1 MNYFKA
7 VFAILKKDI
16 LMELRTKETVNAT
29 LVFGVLITL
38 VFSFISEPGS
48 KTEQEIAGG
57 IFWMAVTFSG
67 ILGLN
72 KTMMSEIQGGNF
84 EALML
89 APIDRSAV
97 FFGKVISNFLFLTIL
112 EIILVPLFLV
122 FYNIN
127 LISHWLMIIIILLAT
142 YGYSVTGTLFS
153 MISVRTKTREIML
166 PLLMLPV
173 LIPVIIAAILSTAMM
188 LKYSFKLDKE
198 ADAIEKAVTSVLE
211 AGYRTADIMSE
222 GMKAVGTKQM
232 GKLICDAI
240 Q

>member
-7 VFAILKKDI
+7 VLAILKKDI
-16 LMELRTKETVNAT
+16 LMEIRTKETINAT
-29 LVFGVLITL
+29 LVFSILITI

-48 KTEQEIAGG
+48 KTEQAVAGG

-89 APIDRSAV
+89 APIDRSAI

-122 FYNIN
+122 FYNVN
-127 LISHWLMIIIILLAT
+127 LVSHWLMVVIILLAT

-166 PLLMLPV
+166 PLLMLPILV
-173 LIPVIIAAILSTAMM
+173 PVIIAAILSTNIF
-188 LKYSFKLDKE
+188 LFNQEITYCYNWIKLMAVFDIIFT
-198 ADAIEKAVTSVLE
+198 AVIFAIFSAVIE
-211 AGYRTADIMSE
+211 E
-222 GMKAVGTKQM
+222 
-232 GKLICDAI
+232 
-240 Q
+240 

>member
-7 VFAILKKDI
+7 VLAILKKDI
-16 LMELRTKETVNAT
+16 LMEIRTKETINAT
-29 LVFGVLITL
+29 LVFSILITI

-48 KTEQEIAGG
+48 KTEQAVAGG

-89 APIDRSAV
+89 APIDRSAI

-122 FYNIN
+122 FYNVN
-127 LISHWLMIIIILLAT
+127 LVSHWLMVVIILLAT

-166 PLLMLPV
+166 PLLMLPILV
-173 LIPVIIAAILSTAMM
+173 PVIIAAILSTNIF
-188 LKYSFKLDKE
+188 LFNQEITYCYNWIKLMAVFDIIFT
-198 ADAIEKAVTSVLE
+198 AVIFAIFSAVIEEYILE
-211 AGYRTADIMSE
+211 HI
-222 GMKAVGTKQM
+222 
-232 GKLICDAI
+232 
-240 Q
+240 

>member
-7 VFAILKKDI
+7 VLAILKKDI
-16 LMELRTKETVNAT
+16 LMEIRTKETTNAT
-29 LVFGVLITL
+29 LVFSILITI

-48 KTEQEIAGG
+48 KTEQAVAGG

-89 APIDRSAV
+89 APIDRSAI

-122 FYNIN
+122 FYNVN
-127 LISHWLMIIIILLAT
+127 LVSHWLMVVIILLAT

-166 PLLMLPV
+166 PLLMLPILV
-173 LIPVIIAAILSTAMM
+173 PVIIAAILSTNIF
-188 LKYSFKLDKE
+188 LFNQEITYCYNWIKLMAVFDIIFT
-198 ADAIEKAVTSVLE
+198 AVIFAIFSAVIE
-211 AGYRTADIMSE
+211 E
-222 GMKAVGTKQM
+222 
-232 GKLICDAI
+232 
-240 Q
+240 

>member
-7 VFAILKKDI
+7 VLAILKKDI
-16 LMELRTKETVNAT
+16 LMEIRTKETINAT
-29 LVFGVLITL
+29 LVFSILITI

-48 KTEQEIAGG
+48 KTEQAVAGG

-89 APIDRSAV
+89 APIDRSAI

-112 EIILVPLFLV
+112 EIILVPLVLV
-122 FYNIN
+122 FYNVN
-127 LISHWLMIIIILLAT
+127 LVSHWLMVVIILLAT

-166 PLLMLPV
+166 PLLMLPILV
-173 LIPVIIAAILSTAMM
+173 PVIIAAILSTNIF
-188 LKYSFKLDKE
+188 LFNQEITYCYNWIKLMAVFDIIFT
-198 ADAIEKAVTSVLE
+198 AVIFAIFSAVIE
-211 AGYRTADIMSE
+211 E
-222 GMKAVGTKQM
+222 
-232 GKLICDAI
+232 
-240 Q
+240 

>member
-72 KTMMSEIQGGNF
+72 KTMMSEILCYIMTQQKYICRKYCCN
-84 EALML
+84 
-89 APIDRSAV
+89 
-97 FFGKVISNFLFLTIL
+97 N
-112 EIILVPLFLV
+112 
-122 FYNIN
+122 
-127 LISHWLMIIIILLAT
+127 HW
-142 YGYSVTGTLFS
+142 Y
-153 MISVRTKTREIML
+153 
-166 PLLMLPV
+166 
-173 LIPVIIAAILSTAMM
+173 
-188 LKYSFKLDKE
+188 
-198 ADAIEKAVTSVLE
+198 
-211 AGYRTADIMSE
+211 
-222 GMKAVGTKQM
+222 
-232 GKLICDAI
+232 
-240 Q
+240 

>member
-7 VFAILKKDI
+7 VLAILKKDI
-16 LMELRTKETVNAT
+16 LMEIRTKETINAT
-29 LVFGVLITL
+29 LVFSILITI

-48 KTEQEIAGG
+48 KTEQAVAGG

-89 APIDRSAV
+89 APIDRSAI

-122 FYNIN
+122 FYNVN
-127 LISHWLMIIIILLAT
+127 LVSHWLMVVIILLAT

-166 PLLMLPV
+166 PLLMLPILV
-173 LIPVIIAAILSTAMM
+173 PVIIAAILSTNIF
-188 LKYSFKLDKE
+188 LFNQEITYCYIWIKLMAVFDIIFT
-198 ADAIEKAVTSVLE
+198 AVIFAIFSAVIE
-211 AGYRTADIMSE
+211 E
-222 GMKAVGTKQM
+222 
-232 GKLICDAI
+232 
-240 Q
+240 

>member
-48 KTEQEIAGG
+48 KTEQEAAGG

-72 KTMMSEIQGGNF
+72 KTMMSEIQGGSF

-97 FFGKVISNFLFLTIL
+97 FFGKVLSNFLFLTIL
-112 EIILVPLFLV
+112 EMILVPLFLV

-127 LISHWLMIIIILLAT
+127 LVSHWLMVLIILLAT

-173 LIPVIIAAILSTAMM
+173 LIPVIIAAAVS
-188 LKYSFKLDKE
+188 
-198 ADAIEKAVTSVLE
+198 AIGSEK
-211 AGYRTADIMSE
+211 
-222 GMKAVGTKQM
+222 
-232 GKLICDAI
+232 
-240 Q
+240 

>member
-1 MNYFKA
+1 MNYFRA

-16 LMELRTKETVNAT
+16 LMEIRTKETINAT
-29 LVFGVLITL
+29 LVFSILITI

-48 KTEQEIAGG
+48 KTEQAVAGG

-97 FFGKVISNFLFLTIL
+97 FFGKVISNFIFLTIL

-122 FYNIN
+122 FYNVN
-127 LISHWLMIIIILLAT
+127 LVSHWLMVVIIVLAT

-166 PLLMLPV
+166 PLLMLPILV
-173 LIPVIIAAILSTAMM
+173 PIIIAAILSTNIF
-188 LKYSFKLDKE
+188 LFNQEITYCYNWIKLMAVFDIIFT
-198 ADAIEKAVTSVLE
+198 AVIFAIFSAVIE
-211 AGYRTADIMSE
+211 E
-222 GMKAVGTKQM
+222 
-232 GKLICDAI
+232 
-240 Q
+240 

>member
-7 VFAILKKDI
+7 VLAILKKDI
-16 LMELRTKETVNAT
+16 LMEIRTKETINAT
-29 LVFGVLITL
+29 LVFSILITI

-48 KTEQEIAGG
+48 KTEQAVAGG

-89 APIDRSAV
+89 APIDRSAI

-122 FYNIN
+122 FYNVN
-127 LISHWLMIIIILLAT
+127 LVSHWLMVVIILLAT

-153 MISVRTKTREIML
+153 MISVRIKTREIML
-166 PLLMLPV
+166 PLLMLPILV
-173 LIPVIIAAILSTAMM
+173 PVIIAAILSTNIF
-188 LKYSFKLDKE
+188 LFNQEITYCYNWIKLMAVFDIIFT
-198 ADAIEKAVTSVLE
+198 AVIFAIFSAVIE
-211 AGYRTADIMSE
+211 E
-222 GMKAVGTKQM
+222 
-232 GKLICDAI
+232 
-240 Q
+240 

>member
-7 VFAILKKDI
+7 VLAILKKDI
-16 LMELRTKETVNAT
+16 LMEIRAKETINAT
-29 LVFGVLITL
+29 LVFSILITI

-48 KTEQEIAGG
+48 KTEQAVAGG

-89 APIDRSAV
+89 APIDRSAI

-122 FYNIN
+122 FYNVN
-127 LISHWLMIIIILLAT
+127 LVSHWLMVVIILLAT

-166 PLLMLPV
+166 PLLMLPILV
-173 LIPVIIAAILSTAMM
+173 PVIIAAILSTNIF
-188 LKYSFKLDKE
+188 LFNQEITYCYNWIKLMAVFDIIFT
-198 ADAIEKAVTSVLE
+198 AVIFAIFSAVIE
-211 AGYRTADIMSE
+211 E
-222 GMKAVGTKQM
+222 
-232 GKLICDAI
+232 
-240 Q
+240 

>member
-7 VFAILKKDI
+7 VIAILKKDI
-16 LMELRTKETVNAT
+16 LMEIRTKETINAT
-29 LVFGVLITL
+29 LVFSILITI

-48 KTEQEIAGG
+48 KTEQEVAGG

-89 APIDRSAV
+89 APIDRSAI

-122 FYNIN
+122 FYNVN
-127 LISHWLMIIIILLAT
+127 LVSHWLMVVIILLAT

-166 PLLMLPV
+166 PLLMLPILV
-173 LIPVIIAAILSTAMM
+173 PVIIAAILSTNIF
-188 LKYSFKLDKE
+188 LFNQEITYCYNWIKLMAVFDIIFT
-198 ADAIEKAVTSVLE
+198 AVIFAIFSAVIE
-211 AGYRTADIMSE
+211 E
-222 GMKAVGTKQM
+222 
-232 GKLICDAI
+232 
-240 Q
+240 

>member
-1 MNYFKA
+1 MNYFRT

-16 LMELRTKETVNAT
+16 LMEIRTKETINAT
-29 LVFGVLITL
+29 LVFSILITI

-48 KTEQEIAGG
+48 KTEQAVAGG

-89 APIDRSAV
+89 APIDRSAI

-122 FYNIN
+122 FYNVN
-127 LISHWLMIIIILLAT
+127 LVSHWLMVVIIVLAT

-166 PLLMLPV
+166 PLLMLPILV
-173 LIPVIIAAILSTAMM
+173 PIIIAAILSTNIF
-188 LKYSFKLDKE
+188 LFNQEITYCYNWIKLMAVFDIIFT
-198 ADAIEKAVTSVLE
+198 AVIFAIFSAVIE
-211 AGYRTADIMSE
+211 E
-222 GMKAVGTKQM
+222 
-232 GKLICDAI
+232 
-240 Q
+240 

>member
-48 KTEQEIAGG
+48 KTEQEVAGG

-97 FFGKVISNFLFLTIL
+97 FFGKVLSNFLFLTSSAL
-112 EIILVPLFLV
+112 P
-122 FYNIN
+122 NI
-127 LISHWLMIIIILLAT
+127 
-142 YGYSVTGTLFS
+142 
-153 MISVRTKTREIML
+153 
-166 PLLMLPV
+166 P
-173 LIPVIIAAILSTAMM
+173 
-188 LKYSFKLDKE
+188 
-198 ADAIEKAVTSVLE
+198 
-211 AGYRTADIMSE
+211 
-222 GMKAVGTKQM
+222 
-232 GKLICDAI
+232 
-240 Q
+240 

>member
-48 KTEQEIAGG
+48 KTEQETAGG

-97 FFGKVISNFLFLTIL
+97 FFGKVLSNFLFLTIL

-127 LISHWLMIIIILLAT
+127 LVSHWLMAVIILLAT

-166 PLLMLPV
+166 PLLMLPI
-173 LIPVIIAAILSTAMM
+173 LIPVIIAAILSTNIF
-188 LKYSFKLDKE
+188 LL
-198 ADAIEKAVTSVLE
+198 
-211 AGYRTADIMSE
+211 GYDIMHSYNWIKL
-222 GMKAVGTKQM
+222 MAVFDVIFTAVIFGIF
-232 GKLICDAI
+232 GVII
-240 Q
+240 EE

>member
-97 FFGKVISNFLFLTIL
+97 FFGKVISNFLL
-112 EIILVPLFLV
+112 
-122 FYNIN
+122 
-127 LISHWLMIIIILLAT
+127 IILLAT

-173 LIPVIIAAILSTAMM
+173 LIPVIIAAILSTNIF
-188 LKYSFKLDKE
+188 LLGHDITYSYNWIKLMAVFDIIFT
-198 ADAIEKAVTSVLE
+198 AVIFGIFGVIIEE
-211 AGYRTADIMSE
+211 
-222 GMKAVGTKQM
+222 
-232 GKLICDAI
+232 
-240 Q
+240 

>member
-7 VFAILKKDI
+7 VLAILKKDI
-16 LMELRTKETVNAT
+16 LMEIRTKETINAT
-29 LVFGVLITL
+29 LVFSILITI

-48 KTEQEIAGG
+48 KTEQAVAGG

-122 FYNIN
+122 FYNVN
-127 LISHWLMIIIILLAT
+127 LVSHWLMVVIILLAT

-166 PLLMLPV
+166 PLLMLPILV
-173 LIPVIIAAILSTAMM
+173 PVIIAAILSTNIF
-188 LKYSFKLDKE
+188 LFNQEITYCYNWIKLMAVFDIIFT
-198 ADAIEKAVTSVLE
+198 AVIFAIFSAVIE
-211 AGYRTADIMSE
+211 E
-222 GMKAVGTKQM
+222 
-232 GKLICDAI
+232 
-240 Q
+240 

>member
-1 MNYFKA
+1 MNYFRT

-16 LMELRTKETVNAT
+16 LMEIRTKETINAT
-29 LVFGVLITL
+29 LVFSILITI

-48 KTEQEIAGG
+48 KTEQAVAGG

-89 APIDRSAV
+89 APIDRSAI
-97 FFGKVISNFLFLTIL
+97 FFGKVISIFLFLTIL

-122 FYNIN
+122 FYNVN
-127 LISHWLMIIIILLAT
+127 LVSHWLMVVIILLAT

-166 PLLMLPV
+166 PLLMLPILV
-173 LIPVIIAAILSTAMM
+173 PVIIAAILSTNIF
-188 LKYSFKLDKE
+188 LFNQEITYCYNWIKLMAVFDIIFT
-198 ADAIEKAVTSVLE
+198 AVIFAIFSAVIE
-211 AGYRTADIMSE
+211 E
-222 GMKAVGTKQM
+222 
-232 GKLICDAI
+232 
-240 Q
+240 

>member
-7 VFAILKKDI
+7 VLAILKKDI
-16 LMELRTKETVNAT
+16 LMEIRTKETINAT
-29 LVFGVLITL
+29 LVFSILITI

-48 KTEQEIAGG
+48 KTEQAVAGG

-89 APIDRSAV
+89 APIDRSAI

-122 FYNIN
+122 FYNVN
-127 LISHWLMIIIILLAT
+127 LVSHWLMVVIILLAT

-166 PLLMLPV
+166 PLLMLPILV
-173 LIPVIIAAILSTAMM
+173 PVIIAAILSTNIF
-188 LKYSFKLDKE
+188 LFNQEITYCYNW
-198 ADAIEKAVTSVLE
+198 I
-211 AGYRTADIMSE
+211 
-222 GMKAVGTKQM
+222 
-232 GKLICDAI
+232 KLIAVFDIIFTAVIFAI
-240 Q
+240 FSAVIEE

>member
-7 VFAILKKDI
+7 VLAILKKDI
-16 LMELRTKETVNAT
+16 LMEIRTKETINAT
-29 LVFGVLITL
+29 LVFSILITI

-48 KTEQEIAGG
+48 KTEQAVAGG

-89 APIDRSAV
+89 APIDRSAI

-122 FYNIN
+122 FYNVN
-127 LISHWLMIIIILLAT
+127 LVSHWLMVVIILLAT

-166 PLLMLPV
+166 PLLMLPILV
-173 LIPVIIAAILSTAMM
+173 PVIIAAILSTNIF
-188 LKYSFKLDKE
+188 LFNQEITYCYNWIKLMAVFDIIFTTVIF
-198 ADAIEKAVTSVLE
+198 AIFSAVIE
-211 AGYRTADIMSE
+211 E
-222 GMKAVGTKQM
+222 
-232 GKLICDAI
+232 
-240 Q
+240 